1 MRLKDKKIRILIAIP
16 NLYGGTGV
24 FCRNLAK
31 GLKKYFPH
39 KYEIILLIF
48 DNTGLLEKDKEIFD
62 SIYSK
67 NKYPHK
73 DIRRIIEFFLYI
85 QWVKKILKN
94 LNPDIVL
101 SIGTYLN
108 IIMSLIIKKNK
119 LILTEHDVPSVRL
132 NYSSYKYIIKLI
144 MKFLYRDKLVIGVSK
159 KVKED
164 LKKNFKVKN
173 AKFIYNGIDKEEIY
187 ILSEEAIN
195 EDIINKPYIISIGRL
210 TTQKDFL
217 TLIKAY
223 SITLNKNKEIKENL
237 IIIGDGEDKQKI
249 LKLIRELNLS
259 DRVFLLGYK
268 HNPYPY
274 LKKAKLFILSS
285 IWEGYGIALVE
296 ALVLGIPVIST
307 NWLGASEILDN
318 GKYGILVPSKD
329 HKKMGEEIF
338 NLLNHPEML
347 EVLKKKSRERGD
359 FFSLQRM
366 VNSYNEVFENLKYGK
381 N

>member
-1 MRLKDKKIRILIAIP
+1 MRLKGKKIRILIAIP

-24 FCRNLAK
+24 FCKNLAK
-31 GLKKYFPH
+31 GLKKYFSH

-62 SIYSK
+62 FIYSK
-67 NKYPHK
+67 NMYAHK
-73 DIRRIIEFFLYI
+73 DIRRIVEFFLYI

-108 IIMSLIIKKNK
+108 VIMALIIKKNK

-210 TTQKDFL
+210 TIQKDFL

-223 SITLNKNKEIKENL
+223 SIALNKNIKENL
-237 IIIGDGEDKQKI
+237 IIIGDGEDKPKI
-249 LKLIRELNLS
+249 LKLIKELNLS

-268 HNPYPY
+268 QNPYPY
-274 LKKAKLFILSS
+274 LKKAKLFVSSS
-285 IWEGYGIALVE
+285 IWEGCPLVLLE
-296 ALVLGIPVIST
+296 TLVLGIPVIST
-307 NWLGASEILDN
+307 NCLGASEILDN

>member
-1 MRLKDKKIRILIAIP
+1 
-16 NLYGGTGV
+16 
-24 FCRNLAK
+24 
-31 GLKKYFPH
+31 
-39 KYEIILLIF
+39 
-48 DNTGLLEKDKEIFD
+48 
-62 SIYSK
+62 
-67 NKYPHK
+67 
-73 DIRRIIEFFLYI
+73 
-85 QWVKKILKN
+85 
-94 LNPDIVL
+94 
-101 SIGTYLN
+101 
-108 IIMSLIIKKNK
+108 NK

-223 SITLNKNKEIKENL
+223 SIALNKNIKENL